1 MVESQPSK
9 LLVAGSIP
17 VSRSNRP
24 STAFLFAP
32 SESLYNL
39 FMRIFHRFLVIAAFA
54 TAMVFG
60 QEAKKSTGKMAP
72 KMDKMEKMAPKA
84 EVLDINSATKPQL
97 EALKGIGP
105 KYAEAI
111 INGRPF
117 KGKDELLSKKIVPE
131 STYAAIKDLVIAR
144 QAAKK

>member
-1 MVESQPSK
+1 
-9 LLVAGSIP
+9 
-17 VSRSNRP
+17 
-24 STAFLFAP
+24 
-32 SESLYNL
+32 
-39 FMRIFHRFLVIAAFA
+39 MRIFHRFLLIAAFA

-60 QEAKKSTGKMAP
+60 QEAKKSTG

-111 INGRPF
+111 IKGRPF

-131 STYAAIKDLVIAR
+131 STYAGIKDLVIAR